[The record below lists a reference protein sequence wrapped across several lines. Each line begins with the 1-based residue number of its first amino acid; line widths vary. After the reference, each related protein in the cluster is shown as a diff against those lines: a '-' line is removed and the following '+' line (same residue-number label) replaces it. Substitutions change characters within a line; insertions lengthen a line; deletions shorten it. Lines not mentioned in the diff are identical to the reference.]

1 MENDILP
8 LKIRVNRLHEEIT
21 KAMNA
26 GGSPDHEGADDNLPR
41 RSFSPDVPSN
51 TLSREISN
59 MLKKLSK
66 MELAIRHLLETYAT
80 SHGRASI

>member
-1 MENDILP
+1 MLP

-21 KAMNA
+21 NAMNN
-26 GGSPDHEGADDNLPR
+26 GGSPDNEQADDFLR
-41 RSFSPDVPSN
+41 TGRAFSPGGPSN
-51 TLSREISN
+51 VFSRDVSN